1 MIKNYFTIAL
11 RLLKR
16 NKLISTI
23 NILGLA
29 LALTGSMLIALFVQD
44 ELRYDRYH
52 ANADDIY
59 RVTRNFLSSDGSVAL
74 HLADIAP
81 GYGPRLENDFP
92 DIEALSAI

>member
-1 MIKNYFTIAL
+1 MDITVPPMDMLKNYFVTAL

-29 LALTGSMLIALFVQD
+29 LALTGSMLIALFIQD
-44 ELRYDRYH
+44 ELSYDRYH
-52 ANADDIY
+52 TNADDIY

-74 HLADIAP
+74 HL
-81 GYGPRLENDFP
+81 RLVLLHP
-92 DIEALSAI
+92 TAHC